1 MSSKIGNCLEESM
14 DFSGILVLALRGIM
28 AVALV
33 AFVGFALSLMWKDL
47 NGEKVKKKD
56 RNKKIP

>member
-1 MSSKIGNCLEESM
+1 M

>member
-1 MSSKIGNCLEESM
+1 M

-28 AVALV
+28 AVTLV

-47 NGEKVKKKD
+47 NGDKVKKKNQ
-56 RNKKIP
+56 NKKMP